1 MPPIEQPS
9 WRKPFGILAILAY
22 VSVWVVLIASAS
34 AWIGAR
40 HWALQTGIYLVAGI
54 IWILPLGPWLK
65 WIETGRFR

>member
-1 MPPIEQPS
+1 MIQPDAPS

-22 VSVWVVLIASAS
+22 VTVWTILIASAS
-34 AWIGAR
+34 PWIGTLHAL
-40 HWALQTGIYLVAGI
+40 LQTIIYLAAGT